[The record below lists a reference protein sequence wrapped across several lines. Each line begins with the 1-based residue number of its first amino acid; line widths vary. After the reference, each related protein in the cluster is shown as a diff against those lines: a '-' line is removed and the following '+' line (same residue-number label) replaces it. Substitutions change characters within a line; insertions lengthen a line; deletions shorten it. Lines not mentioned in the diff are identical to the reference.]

1 MKKILI
7 SLVAIVAVGAA
18 AIGGTIAFYNDTEVS
33 TGNVFTAGTID
44 LTVDSKGAV
53 YNSDSLEGWEPVNL
67 TDEEFF
73 NFDDIKPADR
83 GWRNLSLHVGDNDAW
98 ACLLVTNKVNDEN
111 TPIDPELI
119 AGDTTDNGIY
129 DGELAQNIE
138 VFVWQDNNGDGVY
151 KAADDVALTDLDGVT
166 LDTLNNVTVADSD
179 TGLPLTNTQTR
190 EIYIAWCAGDQ
201 TVDGANGTIAC
212 DGGGMGDVVQ
222 TDKFSADMTVYA
234 VQVRNNT
241 DFKCSEVKLDN
252 KSGLKIN

>member
-7 SLVAIVAVGAA
+7 SLVAIVVVGAA

-33 TGNVFTAGTID
+33 AGNVFTAGTID
-44 LTVDSKGAV
+44 LTVDSSGAV
-53 YNSDSLEGWEPVNL
+53 YNDGTVAGSSWDAKNL
-67 TDEEFF
+67 DGEEFF

-83 GWRNLSLHVGDNDAW
+83 GSRNISLHVGDNDAW
-98 ACLLVTNKVNDEN
+98 ACLLVTNQVNDEN
-111 TPIDPELI
+111 TIINPEAI
-119 AGDTTDNGIY
+119 ALDTTSGPQG
-129 DGELAQNIE
+129 GELAQNTD
-138 VFVWQDNNGDGVY
+138 VLVWQDNDNSGSYTNGDDELYNG
-151 KAADDVALTDLDGVT
+151 ALSG
-166 LDTLNNVTVADSD
+166 LNNITVSDSI
-179 TGLPLTNTQTR
+179 TGSPLTNAQTR

-241 DFKCSEVKLDN
+241 DFKCSEVQLPVDG
-252 KSGLKIN
+252 S